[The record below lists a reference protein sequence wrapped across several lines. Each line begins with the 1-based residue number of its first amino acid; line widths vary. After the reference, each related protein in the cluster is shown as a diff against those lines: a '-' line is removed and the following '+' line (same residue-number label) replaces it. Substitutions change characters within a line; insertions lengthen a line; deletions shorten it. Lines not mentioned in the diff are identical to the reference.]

1 MAKKKQPTNL
11 MLAEPKKKK
20 AISRNIKLERKLL
33 LELVGGN
40 GCIYGKC

>member
-20 AISRNIKLERKLL
+20 KLL
-33 LELVGGN
+33 VETLSLKES
-40 GCIYGKC
+40 YF